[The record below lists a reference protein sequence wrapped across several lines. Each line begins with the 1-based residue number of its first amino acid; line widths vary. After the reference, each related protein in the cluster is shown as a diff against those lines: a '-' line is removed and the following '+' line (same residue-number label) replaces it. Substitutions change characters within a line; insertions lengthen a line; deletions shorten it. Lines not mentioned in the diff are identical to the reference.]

1 MIKQVAKVKQ
11 DDYKIEMQHNPVDYN
26 STNESKE
33 YLNSLKLEQNK
44 KEAFKKV
51 NININY
57 DKD

>member
-1 MIKQVAKVKQ
+1 
-11 DDYKIEMQHNPVDYN
+11 MQHNPVDYN

-44 KEAFKKV
+44 KETFKKV

-57 DKD
+57 EKD